1 MHFLLQ
7 VASSAA
13 VAGGCGNW
21 MLTELSHSLVTK
33 LFPLCCVC
41 VCVCV
46 CVCAR
51 VCVCA
56 HVYMYVVSFES
67 TCTREVNVQ
76 MCYNYYL

>member
-1 MHFLLQ
+1 
-7 VASSAA
+7 
-13 VAGGCGNW
+13 

-33 LFPLCCVC
+33 LFPLCCVVC

-51 VCVCA
+51 ACVCACACA
-56 HVYMYVVSFES
+56 HVYMRERDNTMYVVSFES
-67 TCTREVNVQ
+67 TCTREVNMR